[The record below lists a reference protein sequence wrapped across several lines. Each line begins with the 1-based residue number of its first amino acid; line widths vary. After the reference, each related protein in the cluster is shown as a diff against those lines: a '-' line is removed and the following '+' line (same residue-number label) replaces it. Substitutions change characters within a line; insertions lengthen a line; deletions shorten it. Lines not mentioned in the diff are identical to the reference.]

1 MKYKYLRIM
10 KISTYNFF
18 GDELNEP
25 ILIEELIY
33 KTNYDFSKPHRHNY
47 NEIFFFT
54 KGNGNHMIDFKNHL
68 IKDNS
73 IHFVSCHKVHRVD
86 REIKTQGYVLMFKNE
101 LLTVKN
107 ESDLFFILE
116 CEKLNLDKKLF
127 DEIIKLLKK
136 IKVEIIKDTY
146 FNNEIIITYLQLIF
160 LKLKQHIQIKSPKL
174 LQKSTDNFYQL
185 FYKTLETNFLN
196 ERKTLFY
203 AKTMHVTPI
212 ILNKNLKK
220 STGKTASILIKDR
233 LLLESKRLLLDFS
246 ISIKEITII
255 LNFTDQSHFS
265 KFLLKE
271 TKLNPTKFRQT
282 LKMYK
287 KKE

>member
-1 MKYKYLRIM
+1 
-10 KISTYNFF
+10 
-18 GDELNEP
+18 
-25 ILIEELIY
+25 
-33 KTNYDFSKPHRHNY
+33 
-47 NEIFFFT
+47 
-54 KGNGNHMIDFKNHL
+54 
-68 IKDNS
+68 
-73 IHFVSCHKVHRVD
+73 
-86 REIKTQGYVLMFKNE
+86 
-101 LLTVKN
+101 
-107 ESDLFFILE
+107 
-116 CEKLNLDKKLF
+116 
-127 DEIIKLLKK
+127 
-136 IKVEIIKDTY
+136 
-146 FNNEIIITYLQLIF
+146 
-160 LKLKQHIQIKSPKL
+160 
-174 LQKSTDNFYQL
+174 
-185 FYKTLETNFLN
+185 
-196 ERKTLFY
+196 
-203 AKTMHVTPI
+203 MHVTPI

>member
-1 MKYKYLRIM
+1 M

-146 FNNEIIITYLQLIF
+146 FNSEIIITYLQLIF